1 MEEAE
6 RSLSNPLIF
15 EGLKSNFG
23 GVLKELVFNGK
34 FKSLPQDM
42 IQSYLTRLTLLKAR
56 MLENNWNY
64 YTKEGMD
71 VPKSQAK
78 GPRIYYLDK
87 DWVGRWKNYGR

>member
-1 MEEAE
+1 MKEEE

-15 EGLKSNFG
+15 EGFKSNFG

-42 IQSYLTRLTLLKAR
+42 IQSYLTRLALLKAR

-64 YTKEGMD
+64 YTKEGID
-71 VPKSQAK
+71 VFKSQAR

-87 DWVGRWKNYGR
+87 DWVGRW